1 MFRQGGGGCYKTQ
14 IADDKSQPFNQA
26 LNSQTKTHQT
36 KSTNHTHTKAK
47 FHLTPKFY
55 FYLGVIFNLCLLG
68 FFKYTDFFLENFNAF
83 SQIAHL
89 DFNIPLPHILLPLAL
104 SFVTFQ
110 QIAFLYDCFKR
121 TKGELREN
129 LDMNFIDYA
138 LFISFFPQLIA
149 GPIVHHREMMPQ
161 FSRLGGDSS
170 ADNHCID
177 LQDFKSS
184 QTNKSSSLLKP
195 HKNSAS
201 TISHTKIVSNALLS
215 HENSSSLR
223 VSKASVASQA
233 IAVFRK
239 AKNALWVRNA
249 RSKIHSHFI
258 DCHDL
263 QSKSRNDA
271 KKATLPFRNN
281 KLNYEFLAKGIF
293 IFSIGLFKKAFI
305 ADTFAKWANAGFSV
319 VEKGE
324 FLNIAQSWATSLSY
338 TFQLYFDFSGY
349 CDMAIGLGLM
359 FGIVLPLNFNSPYK
373 SLNIAEFWR
382 RWHITL
388 GCFLTECVYIPLGGS
403 RGKGNS
409 SLTPSSHIV
418 SLRDLTQSNRGNPPY
433 HTNSC
438 HTEHS
443 EVSQKIKSKRDI
455 SPTAQ
460 YDKNAD
466 YSTNAMELN
475 ECAKSRTN
483 TLTRLLTLRN
493 IFIVFFLS
501 GIWHGAGW
509 GFIIWGILH
518 ALAMMIHRAYRWF
531 VESLQSKQDY
541 RPISSLRA
549 DKIGAAIHKNK
560 VVACHARNDNTPCHT
575 EALAKVSQIR
585 DISPAAQYGNN
596 TACHTNARN
605 DNAFATRFLNFTQTK
620 FYKVLCW
627 LITFNFISLAWV
639 FFRAE
644 NLQGAINLL
653 KGMFGVV
660 WVSLPQKWHRM
671 PETLAQIGGRNDTIF
686 YLIIAFIVCAACK
699 NSFEL
704 MQKFRPTLLN
714 FAFASVLFVLA
725 IVSICQILLE
735 NNAYTPFLYF
745 NF

>member
-531 VESLQSKQDY
+531 HQSL
-541 RPISSLRA
+541 
-549 DKIGAAIHKNK
+549 DK
-560 VVACHARNDNTPCHT
+560 
-575 EALAKVSQIR
+575 
-585 DISPAAQYGNN
+585 
-596 TACHTNARN
+596 TNAYVK
-605 DNAFATRFLNFTQTK
+605 FMQTK
-620 FYKVLCW
+620 SYKFLCW

-660 WVSLPQKWHRM
+660 WVELPQKWHRM
-671 PETLAQIGGRNDTIF
+671 PETLAQIGGRNDTLF
-686 YLIIAFIVCAACK
+686 YLIIAFIVCVACK

-704 MQKFRPTLLN
+704 RQNFRPTLLN
-714 FAFASVLFVLA
+714 FAFASILFVLA
-725 IVSICQILLE
+725 IVSICEILLE